1 VNRGLAHLTS
11 SAGTASHRFR
21 ANSSGEQKSIN
32 DIPLDF
38 DLSGESNSP
47 VDDGKGGKQG
57 SELSRYYDRAVFL
70 LIPKIN
76 RGFI

>member
-1 VNRGLAHLTS
+1 LTS
-11 SAGTASHRFR
+11 CAGTPSHRFR
-21 ANSSGEQKSIN
+21 ANSSGGAKIQN

-38 DLSGESNSP
+38 DLSGESTSP

-57 SELSRYYDRAVFL
+57 SELSRYYDKAVFSL
-70 LIPKIN
+70 NLKIN

>member
-1 VNRGLAHLTS
+1 LIADSLICPPLPVRLRTG
-11 SAGTASHRFR
+11 SARIQA
-21 ANSSGEQKSIN
+21 AEKKSIN

-38 DLSGESNSP
+38 DLTLESGQP
-47 VDDGKGGKQG
+47 VDDEKGGKQG

>member
-1 VNRGLAHLTS
+1 VPVRLRTGS
-11 SAGTASHRFR
+11 RQIQASKL
-21 ANSSGEQKSIN
+21 KSIH

-70 LIPKIN
+70 ANSKIN
-76 RGFI
+76 PRFI